1 MMDVV
6 DFQSGTGLLFD
17 HHPQS
22 HFLMDVNHQEAP
34 SEMKFSGGSYY
45 KPSWVFPEADAKGF
59 VGSTTTE
66 GELVT
71 SSESTEEDDDYIA
84 ELTRQMTHYMLQD
97 DDKHAL
103 TTNIS
108 SSEKNQ
114 ESWGCVGWPSDS
126 NTTMWS
132 PLCSSSGSPEG
143 PSQEPS
149 PPVTPGKDQA
159 SAHKSPTYAAVLCKL
174 DKLGMQKQG
183 SPSSTTPVAENPKQ
197 GVASDQSQDSKINF
211 KLKEGQNSKKQVSIN
226 RARQPKN
233 IGHQTFESYNQ
244 NHKKVGST
252 ANGGLRPPPPISNL
266 PLNPWLNNQQGRSAM
281 HAVFLGG
288 SGSRAAGT
296 PSCGTGVFLPC
307 VIGNTFQSPKNKRGC
322 APVLIPAK
330 VVQALKV
337 HFDRVG
343 DLPRPNP
350 TAFPIQN
357 DALKGGRRTITSSR
371 RKRQS
376 RAGALPDMNNN
387 EMGLPQEWTY

>member
-45 KPSWVFPEADAKGF
+45 KPSWVFPEADAKGV

-132 PLCSSSGSPEG
+132 PLGSSSGSPEG

-197 GVASDQSQDSKINF
+197 GVVFDQSQDSKINF
-211 KLKEGQNSKKQVSIN
+211 KLKEGQNSKKQVPIN

-307 VIGNTFQSPKNKRGC
+307 VIGNTFQSPKNKRGT
-322 APVLIPAK
+322 
-330 VVQALKV
+330 
-337 HFDRVG
+337 H
-343 DLPRPNP
+343 
-350 TAFPIQN
+350 
-357 DALKGGRRTITSSR
+357 
-371 RKRQS
+371 
-376 RAGALPDMNNN
+376 
-387 EMGLPQEWTY
+387 